1 MRYLTYLIVLA
12 LSLLLWLPAT
22 SLALKQGETLP
33 EMTGYTLDD
42 EAFKL
47 SSLKGQPFI
56 LKVGTTWC
64 PTCGEQTDE
73 INKIRDYLVA
83 EGIGY
88 VEVFVQEKAARVRT
102 YFADKGHPQPDAV
115 LLDRGEIAR
124 TLNIY
129 LIPRV
134 IVVDRHLQIYR
145 DADPQS
151 ARALKKTLTAM
162 LTEN

>member
-1 MRYLTYLIVLA
+1 MRQLTYLIAFA

-22 SLALKQGETLP
+22 SLALKQGEPLP

-42 EAFKL
+42 EAFNL

-56 LKVGTTWC
+56 LKIGTTWC

-73 INKIRDYLVA
+73 INKIREYLDA
-83 EGIGY
+83 EGIAY
-88 VEVFVQEKAARVRT
+88 VEVFVREKAGRVRK
-102 YFADKGHPQPDAV
+102 YFSDKGHPLPDTV
-115 LLDRGEIAR
+115 LLDRGEMAR

-134 IVVDRHLQIYR
+134 ILVDRHLRIYR
-145 DADPQS
+145 DADPQP
-151 ARALKKTLTAM
+151 ARALKKALAAM